1 MIDARG
7 PRAPIRRD
15 EGDSRA
21 AYLAGSFA
29 IGVGSDAI
37 LTMRHW
43 ATRNASRAINRVELD
58 FDRAVHLTERTGRRI
73 ECMVQPEWY
82 VGALLIIL
90 VVRPGGKRR
99 LRTIAIL
106 PEHAARRRL
115 PAAAFATA
123 FGARFDYAG
132 GFLAC
137 ASRNQCSPSMTVPL
151 SRFGWPLMR

>member
-1 MIDARG
+1 MKATPALRISLGAV
-7 PRAPIRRD
+7 
-15 EGDSRA
+15 
-21 AYLAGSFA
+21 A

-58 FDRAVHLTERTGRRI
+58 FDRAVRLTERTGRRI

-90 VVRPGGKRR
+90 IVRPGGKRR
-99 LRTIAIL
+99 LCTIAIL
-106 PEHAARRRL
+106 PEHAGRRRL
-115 PAAAFATA
+115 PAVA

-137 ASRNQCSPSMTVPL
+137 ASRNQCSPSMTAPL